1 VSNLAEVACLGILVA
16 DVYGL
21 PIDEWP
27 QRGRL
32 SLVDEI
38 GIGLGGCAANTG
50 LSLRRLGVD
59 TAVIGKVGDDGLGR
73 FVHDALTEAGIDPA
87 GIVVDSDSSTS
98 ATMVIIDSDGERTF
112 LHCVGA
118 NGKIRVEDIDM
129 ELARGAKV
137 FHCAG
142 AFLMPGFD
150 GEPMAQ
156 IQAAA
161 RAQGATTSLDTAW
174 DDTGSWLDTLA
185 PCLPYTQ
192 IFLPSL
198 AEAEQ
203 LTGLAEPAE
212 IAKALMDMGVEIV
225 ALKMGPD
232 GSYVADANDAF
243 EVQAYQVQPID
254 GTGAGDA
261 YVAGFLRAHLAG
273 WDLERTAKFANAV
286 GALCTTGLG
295 TTAGVRNYPDTIQF
309 LKGYEP
315 DYWADY

>member
-1 VSNLAEVACLGILVA
+1 MKLAEVACLGILVA

-50 LSLRRLGVD
+50 LSLSRLGVE
-59 TAVIGKVGDDGLGR
+59 TTVMGKVGDDGFGR
-73 FVHDALTEAGIDPA
+73 FVRDVLTEARIDPA
-87 GIVVDSDSSTS
+87 GIVVDPHTSTS
-98 ATMVIIDSDGERTF
+98 ATMVIIDSEGERTF
-112 LHCVGA
+112 LHYVGA
-118 NGKIRVEDIDM
+118 NGKLRVEDVDM
-129 ELARGAKV
+129 DLASGAKV

-150 GEPMAQ
+150 GEPMAEVQ
-156 IQAAA
+156 KAA
-161 RAQGATTSLDTAW
+161 RARGAITSLDTAW
-174 DDTGSWLDTLA
+174 DDTASWLDTLA
-185 PCLPYTQ
+185 PCLAHTQ

-212 IAKALMDMGVEIV
+212 IASALLDMGIETV

-243 EVQAYQVQPID
+243 EVPAYQVQPID

-273 WDLERTAKFANAV
+273 WDLERTARFANAV

-295 TTAGVRNYPDTIQF
+295 TTAGVRNYPDTIEF
-309 LKGYEP
+309 LKGFEP
-315 DYWADY
+315 DYWAGY

>member
-1 VSNLAEVACLGILVA
+1 LAEVACLGILVA

-27 QRGRL
+27 ERGRL

-38 GIGLGGCAANTG
+38 GVGLGGCAANTG
-50 LSLRRLGVD
+50 ISLSRLGVD
-59 TAVIGKVGDDGLGR
+59 AAVMGKVGNDGFGR
-73 FVHDALTEAGIDPA
+73 FVRHTLAEAG
-87 GIVVDSDSSTS
+87 VDSSGVVVHPDNSTA
-98 ATMVIIDSDGERTF
+98 ATMVLIDSEGERTF
-112 LHCVGA
+112 LHFVGA
-118 NGKIRVEDIDM
+118 NANLRVEDFDM
-129 ELARGAKV
+129 ELIGGAKV

-150 GEPMAQ
+150 GEPMAEVQ
-156 IQAAA
+156 KAA
-161 RAQGATTSLDTAW
+161 RARGAITSLDTAW

-185 PCLPYTQ
+185 PCLAHTQ

-203 LTGLAEPAE
+203 LTGLTQPAE
-212 IAKALMDMGVEIV
+212 IAKALLDMGIEIV
-225 ALKMGPD
+225 ALKMGPE
-232 GSYVADANDAF
+232 GSYVADAHNAF
-243 EVQAYQVQPID
+243 EVEAYQVQPID

-261 YVAGFLRAHLAG
+261 FVAGFLRAHLAG

-295 TTAGVRNYPDTIQF
+295 TTAGVRNYAGTIEF